1 MVIRPLRYLFHKL
14 WKYLAY
20 DGFDR
25 EPGRLSRKLP
35 GASALT
41 DVARALGAEH
51 LRKQTSLHHSFTLR
65 RGGLTFHISEEQR
78 ADNTTLHVR
87 AEGLPPGLHIR
98 PEGASTRVGRMFGRD
113 DVNTAD
119 PAFDDAV
126 WVQGPELM
134 VLGALGGTTRHML
147 RVAME
152 LGATVE
158 DGVWQWSALANA
170 ERAARV
176 VDTMVG
182 ASRSWLDHRSLAQHL
197 GDIALADQVPATRAR
212 ALAVLAGAGRV
223 GATEARAVAARLLTP
238 VAPSDVIAGVGV
250 SPERVVAAA
259 LLLEVEGSPSD
270 LGALRRS
277 AGTLAQGTPER
288 AVVDAAWAAVAA
300 RVSPGDAGALSIAA
314 APQQGELSRAGG
326 GAGEVSLPEVPTD
339 RRRS

>member
-1 MVIRPLRYLFHKL
+1 MARGPLLWIAQLINYLL
-14 WKYLAY
+14 
-20 DGFDR
+20 DR
-25 EPGRLSRKLP
+25 EPARVPMKPG
-35 GASALT
+35 GASPLT

-51 LRKQTSLHHSFTLR
+51 LRKQTSLHHSFTIR
-65 RGGLTFHISEEQR
+65 RGGLTFRITEEKR
-78 ADNTTLHVR
+78 GDGAVLTVR
-87 AEGLPPGLHIR
+87 AEGLPPGLTIR

-134 VLGALGGTTRHML
+134 VLGALGGATRHLL

-170 ERAARV
+170 ERTARV

-223 GATEARAVAARLLTP
+223 GATEAREVATRMLTP
-238 VAPSDVIAGVGV
+238 QTASDVIAGVGV
-250 SPERVVAAA
+250 SPERIVAAA
-259 LLLEVEGSPSD
+259 LLLEVDGSPSD

-288 AVVDAAWAAVAA
+288 AVVDGAWAAVAA
-300 RVSPGDAGALSIAA
+300 RVSPGDAGALSVAV
-314 APQQGELSRAGG
+314 APQQGELSRAVG
-326 GAGEVSLPEVPTD
+326 GAGEVSVAEASAE